1 MWHTRARGWSDL
13 LNTTQVKLAR
23 GSVICKKCI
32 KLIRRTGKHAGMKAA
47 KKNLRFVSSYFEA
60 EDYYMK
66 QCFLKMVDSY

>member
-1 MWHTRARGWSDL
+1 
-13 LNTTQVKLAR
+13 
-23 GSVICKKCI
+23 
-32 KLIRRTGKHAGMKAA
+32 MKAA